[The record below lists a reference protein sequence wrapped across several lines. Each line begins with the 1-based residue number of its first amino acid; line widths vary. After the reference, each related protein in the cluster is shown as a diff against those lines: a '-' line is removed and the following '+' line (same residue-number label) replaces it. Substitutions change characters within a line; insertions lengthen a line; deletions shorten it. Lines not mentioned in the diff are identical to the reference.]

1 MKSSRNLL
9 LFADK
14 TTNLHEMPS
23 DQRKMLLNNNIT
35 KTYRKA
41 DSNAKWNI
49 D

>member
-9 LFADK
+9 VFADK
-14 TTNLHEMPS
+14 TMNVHEMPS

-41 DSNAKWNI
+41 DSSAKWNI